1 MKGFPEKVANRPE
14 GKRQL
19 KEARN
24 ILHRTIETGGAR
36 CQLRLAPSIR
46 LLFILFLLV
55 SALVAPASSST
66 NQVDVLK
73 VDGIIN
79 PVVAEFI
86 ETNLA
91 KAQKEETS
99 VVIVQIDTPGGL
111 DLSMRIIVKAMM
123 NSKVPVVVYV
133 SPTGA
138 RAASAG
144 VFITMAADVAAMAPG
159 TNIGA
164 AHPVAM
170 GGKKMDKEMS
180 KKVENDAVAYIKSI
194 ADKHGRNA
202 EWAEDA
208 VRKSVAIPANE
219 ALSKKVIDLIATDL
233 DELLEKLDG
242 MEIEAVAGKIRL
254 ATKGATVRM
263 INMGMRSRILNTL
276 SNPNIAYILMMLG
289 LAGLY
294 FELSHPGSIFPG
306 AIGAISLILA
316 FYSFQT
322 LPVNYAGILLILV
335 AIIMFILEM
344 KVSSFGLLTVG
355 GVISMLLGSIMLFES
370 PLPFLRLSWTVMIP
384 TVLITAAFFALVAT
398 LAFKAYLRKPVAG
411 ARGLVGEISIPR
423 ERFLCTVRYGMHI
436 ARSSSSREKVS
447 VFWRY
452 RGCESRWRG
461 RSHKSRE
468 DIAKDIAKYL

>member
-1 MKGFPEKVANRPE
+1 MKK
-14 GKRQL
+14 
-19 KEARN
+19 ARR
-24 ILHRTIETGGAR
+24 ILHRKIESEGLCFR
-36 CQLRLAPSIR
+36 QRWERSIW
-46 LLFILFLLV
+46 LLVVIFLLI
-55 SALVAPASSST
+55 SALVSSASSST

-86 ETNLA
+86 ETNLN
-91 KAQKEETS
+91 KAEKEETM
-99 VVIVQIDTPGGL
+99 IFIIQLDTPGGL
-111 DLSMRIIVKAMM
+111 DLSMRIIIKAMM
-123 NSKVPVVVYV
+123 NSKVPVVVFV

-170 GGKKMDKEMS
+170 GGKKMDKVMS

-208 VRKSVAIPANE
+208 VRKSVAIPAKE
-219 ALSKKVIDLIATDL
+219 ALSKKVIDLMATDL
-233 DELLEKLDG
+233 DELLAKLDG
-242 MEIEAVAGKIRL
+242 MEIEAVGGNIRL
-254 ATKGATVRM
+254 VTKGAKVRM
-263 INMGMRSRILNTL
+263 INMGLRSRILKAL

-316 FYSFQT
+316 FYAFQT
-322 LPVNYAGILLILV
+322 LPVNYAGVLLIVV
-335 AIIMFILEM
+335 AIILFILEI
-344 KVSSFGLLTVG
+344 KVASFGLLTVG
-355 GVISMLLGSIMLFES
+355 GVISMFLGSMMLFES
-370 PLPFLRLSWTVMIP
+370 PLPFLRVSWIVMIP
-384 TVLITAAFFALVAT
+384 TVLITAAFFAVVGT
-398 LAFKAYLRKPVAG
+398 LAFRAWRRKPEAG
-411 ARGLVGEISIPR
+411 ARGLVGEIGETRSRIDR
-423 ERFLCTVRYGMHI
+423 EGKVFVHGEIWNAYSEEVIEQGERVRVLEVPGLRI
-436 ARSSSSREKVS
+436 KVEKS
-447 VFWRY
+447 D
-452 RGCESRWRG
+452 S
-461 RSHKSRE
+461 
-468 DIAKDIAKYL
+468 